1 MNLTSD
7 RSLGLPQAIFLYD
20 SFLDIDYLCG
30 VSFRGSHPKGAL
42 MPHRSLIIV
51 VLLSLISVSILL
63 GCSAHSGN
71 GTSDSSQEDNSE
83 NGESDSSEEN
93 NRLLRILVT
102 NDDGFDAEGIDAV
115 VEALLLD
122 EDNEVTVCAPNGN
135 RSGTSDDTA
144 IDNPACGTLNVIE
157 ATTAS
162 GYPVTAI
169 DGCPADAVNYALAN
183 LYAPGEEPHLVISGL
198 NSGQNVSEVAA
209 DISGTI
215 GAAKTAARSGI
226 AALAA
231 SQGKFRPGSQYDY
244 VAGAEAVLA
253 WIAEHRDA
261 LRRSNEAPTE
271 ITSINIPS
279 CDVGSV
285 RGTRLV
291 PLDTSPVPFGFVDP
305 PDCESTLEN
314 PAHDIEA
321 LNNGF
326 VSQTLIPLD

>member
-1 MNLTSD
+1 
-7 RSLGLPQAIFLYD
+7 
-20 SFLDIDYLCG
+20 
-30 VSFRGSHPKGAL
+30 
-42 MPHRSLIIV
+42 MPHRSLIII
-51 VLLSLISVSILL
+51 VLLSLISASTLL
-63 GCSAHSGN
+63 GCSAQSG
-71 GTSDSSQEDNSE
+71 
-83 NGESDSSEEN
+83 NGESDSSDEN
-93 NRLLRILVT
+93 NRPLRILVT

-144 IDNPACGTLNVIE
+144 IDNPACGTLSVIE

-183 LYAPGEEPHLVISGL
+183 LYEIEKEPHLVISGL
-198 NSGQNVSEVAA
+198 NSGQNVSEVVAGL
-209 DISGTI
+209 SGTI
-215 GAAKTAARSGI
+215 GAAKTAARSGV

-326 VSQTLIPLD
+326 VSQTLIPLN